1 MGQIAQIDFNSLYSK
16 IGQSG
21 GKFTF
26 DGNLTLGNILSPLL
40 TYLFA
45 LAGIGLLLYLLWGGF
60 NLMLS
65 SGDPKKIEGAK
76 AQITNAF
83 IGFIIVFTSYW
94 IVKILGLVLNVP
106 GIINTLK

>member
-21 GKFTF
+21 T
-26 DGNLTLGNILSPLL
+26 LTLGNILSPLL

-83 IGFIIVFTSYW
+83 VGFIIVFTSYW
-94 IVKILGLVLNVP
+94 IVKILGLVVNVP
-106 GIINTLK
+106 GIINTFK